1 MSSDAASLHAL
12 EVLMNEFFDSS
23 TDNNRKREIEQ
34 VLQNFSQQ
42 SGAWHHCVY
51 FMNNCSNQ
59 YVLMYAVSVF
69 ENLINKQWIGTQA
82 GDKAE
87 VRHFLNDYL
96 LSYHKKLPSYIRNK
110 LIKVIVD
117 IGRVDWPHFY
127 PNFFSSIIELLQQPS
142 TVALGLLMLQ
152 TTSEELASPRE
163 DLSIARKTEVHRL
176 LLNEVPGILS
186 LLTHLLDRVLE
197 KHRRLATTVTP
208 PPSPTHGISPAR
220 SSSPTVSGSSSLSIF
235 TSAPSADLS
244 LQHAGS
250 SNLMGQLLNNSPMK
264 SRQNL
269 GHPLP
274 PLDSESEEISS
285 LVLKCLAHLFS
296 WIPLSSTITPSLV
309 STVFYLAEF
318 GCSVVPSSSGSSVV
332 SNAELG
338 VSAMTCIN
346 ELLSKNCVP
355 VEFEE
360 FLLKLFQQTFQL
372 LQRITKDTGA
382 QAVENLLT
390 EQDESYLNKFTEF
403 LRLFVS
409 IHLRRFENSSH
420 FPVLELLML
429 LFKYTFKQPQLE
441 GFFACLDIWTVFL
454 DYLIGKVANARSD
467 KLAEAEATVSRY
479 KEVLLMLIT
488 ELLKKIQ
495 FRHNR
500 KQLEELDDETLDD
513 DSETEWQ
520 AFQRNCLEIVAKL
533 AELLPGETF
542 SLLFPLFSE
551 YCDVYIGL
559 GEFVT
564 KTAHGLQLGISGEN
578 ECHQLHC
585 SLRDLTTM
593 ERALGRLSE
602 HFIGEVNF
610 ANRFSDGEA
619 IVERLGQIALFGTQS
634 QLFAVHTAMPNIL
647 QPDLIEVHAQ
657 GLAAFQAYCHWMAQY
672 YLETHRQQQHQEKF
686 VTLVSNAIDSL
697 VPLMNKEVPQRVSLP
712 ASHLLNSLAT
722 TVRPSFMTALDKVQ
736 KLFHDVSSGSLS
748 DLPLEVQ
755 TLVIRS
761 LSNALVLPWPNKAD
775 NEQEWEVRSQS
786 HQTLMHSI
794 KQPFKSIV
802 ETPGFSGNKQLQENA
817 KPLLHFTLHV
827 LADLMSAAT
836 EDQVTKTK
844 LILYQSISDVVQITI
859 NIFPVYI
866 HYPDITDE
874 FLGFLLTL
882 FENLKVQL
890 GPAVTEQIV
899 EPLLHTFTRQQLS
912 EILHHESTAGSRVIN
927 KFLKI
932 LQLLV
937 QEPAASF
944 KAFLPNI
951 IGLCMEQLYPILAE
965 QPCPDIKCEFYELL
979 HQLLLHNWRYFF
991 RASLLAYMSM
1001 AEETVENQAQF
1012 NSVMQAFGQSFLQP
1026 DITVF
1031 KQNIEALENLNSK
1044 CKLYQKR
1051 IFKDSMLLQFVNV
1064 FLQAL
1069 VFRSHD
1075 LLQEEITITLYNM
1088 AAVDFDSFY
1097 SVFLPQFLGGCEGL
1111 TDSQKTELG
1120 NNFTPDKDLP
1130 SFTQSIHRFVGDLR
1144 YYRLCNSSLP
1154 SGTVK
1159 F

>member
-1 MSSDAASLHAL
+1 
-12 EVLMNEFFDSS
+12 MNEFFDAS
-23 TDNNRKREIEQ
+23 TNNHRKREIEHI
-34 VLQNFSQQ
+34 LHNFSQQ

-59 YVLMYAVSVF
+59 YVLMYSISVF
-69 ENLINKQWIGTQA
+69 ENLINKQWIGA
-82 GDKAE
+82 PPDDKTK
-87 VRHFLNDYL
+87 VRQFLNNYL
-96 LSYHKKLPSYIRNK
+96 LSHHKKLPAYIRNK
-110 LIKVIVD
+110 LVKVIVD

-127 PNFFSSIIELLQQPS
+127 PNFFSNIIELLQQPS
-142 TVALGLLMLQ
+142 TTTLGLILLQ
-152 TTSEELASPRE
+152 TTSEEMASPRE

-176 LLNEVPGILS
+176 LLSEVPGILS

-208 PPSPTHGISPAR
+208 PPSPTHGMSPVR
-220 SSSPTVSGSSSLSIF
+220 SSSPSVAGPGSLSIF
-235 TSAPSADLS
+235 SSAASNDQILQQPGTSSLVGRLLS
-244 LQHAGS
+244 
-250 SNLMGQLLNNSPMK
+250 NSPMK
-264 SRQNL
+264 SRENL

-274 PLDSESEEISS
+274 PLDSESEEISA
-285 LVLKCLAHLFS
+285 LALKCLGHLFS
-296 WIPLSSTITPSLV
+296 WIPLSTTITPSLV

-318 GCSVVPSSSGSSVV
+318 GCSVVPSSSSSSVV
-332 SNAELG
+332 GNAQLG
-338 VSAMTCIN
+338 VLAMSCIN

-360 FLLKLFQQTFQL
+360 FLLKLFQQAFQL

-390 EQDESYLNKFTEF
+390 EQDESYLSKFTEF

-420 FPVLELLML
+420 FPVLELLTL
-429 LFKYTFKQPQLE
+429 LFKYTFKQPHLE
-441 GFFACLDIWTVFL
+441 GFFACLDIWAVFL

-479 KEVLLMLIT
+479 KEVLLMLVT
-488 ELLKKIQ
+488 ELLKKMQ
-495 FRHNR
+495 FRHNQT
-500 KQLEELDDETLDD
+500 QLEELDDESLDD

-520 AFQRNCLEIVAKL
+520 AFQRHCLEIVAKL

-559 GEFVT
+559 GKYVS
-564 KTAHGLQLGISGEN
+564 KSAHGLHLSISAES
-578 ECHQLHC
+578 ECRHLHC
-585 SLRDLTTM
+585 TLRDLTTM

-619 IVERLGQIALFGTQS
+619 IVDRLGQISLFGTQS
-634 QLFAVHTAMPNIL
+634 QLYTVHTGIPNAL
-647 QPDLIEVHAQ
+647 QLDLTEVQAQ
-657 GLAAFQAYCHWMAQY
+657 GLAALQAYCHWMAQY

-686 VTLVSNAIDSL
+686 LGLVSKAVDAL
-697 VPLMNKEVPQRVSLP
+697 VPLLHKDVPQRISLP
-712 ASHLLNSLAT
+712 ASHLLNSIAS
-722 TVRPSFMTALDKVQ
+722 TVRPSFMTALDKIH
-736 KLFHDVSSGSLS
+736 KLFHDVSHGALS
-748 DLPLEVQ
+748 ELPLEVQ

-761 LSNALVLPWPNKAD
+761 LSNALVLPWPSKAD
-775 NEQEWEVRSQS
+775 NEQEWEVRSRS
-786 HQTLMHSI
+786 HHNFIQSI
-794 KQPFKSIV
+794 KQPFKTVV
-802 ETPGFSGNKQLQENA
+802 EAPGFSENKQLQESA
-817 KPLLHFTLHV
+817 KTHIHFTLHV
-827 LADLMSAAT
+827 LGDLMAAVT

-844 LILYQSISDVVQITI
+844 LILYQSLSDVVQLTLT
-859 NIFPVYI
+859 IFPLFI
-866 HYPDITDE
+866 HQPDTTDKI
-874 FLGFLLTL
+874 LGFLLTL
-882 FENLKVQL
+882 FESLKVQL

-899 EPLLHTFTRQQLS
+899 QQLLHTFTRQQLS
-912 EILHHESTAGSRVIN
+912 ETLLHESSAGSRVIS

-951 IGLCMEQLYPILAE
+951 IGLCMEQLYPILTE
-965 QPCPDIKCEFYELL
+965 QPCPYIKCEFYELL

-991 RASLLAYMSM
+991 RSSLLAKMS
-1001 AEETVENQAQF
+1001 AGEETVENQAQF
-1012 NSVMQAFGQSFLQP
+1012 TAIMQAFGQSFLQP
-1026 DITVF
+1026 DITIF
-1031 KQNIEALENLNSK
+1031 KQNLEALENLNSK
-1044 CKLYQKR
+1044 CKLYQKM
-1051 IFKDSMLLQFVNV
+1051 IFKNSMLLQFVNV
-1064 FLQAL
+1064 LLQAL
-1069 VFRSHD
+1069 VYRSHD
-1075 LLQEEITITLYNM
+1075 LLQEEITVTLYNM
-1088 AAVDFDSFY
+1088 AAVDFDTFY

-1111 TDSQKTELG
+1111 TDTQKNELG
-1120 NNFTPDKDLP
+1120 KNFTPDKDLP
-1130 SFTQSIHRFVGDLR
+1130 SFTQSTHRFVGDLR

>member
-1 MSSDAASLHAL
+1 
-12 EVLMNEFFDSS
+12 MNEFFNAS
-23 TDNNRKREIEQ
+23 TNNHRKREIEE
-34 VLQNFSQQ
+34 VLHNFSQQ
-42 SGAWHHCVY
+42 SGAWHHCVF
-51 FMNNCSNQ
+51 FMKNCSNQ
-59 YVLMYAVSVF
+59 YVLMYAISVF
-69 ENLINKQWIGTQA
+69 ENFINKQWIGAPPT
-82 GDKAE
+82 DKTE
-87 VRHFLNDYL
+87 IRQFLNEYL
-96 LSYHKKLPSYIRNK
+96 LAHHKTLPAYIRNK
-110 LIKVIVD
+110 LVKVIVD

-127 PNFFSSIIELLQQPS
+127 PNFFSNIIELLQQPS
-142 TVALGLLMLQ
+142 TITLGLVMLQ
-152 TTSEELASPRE
+152 TTSEEMASPRE

-176 LLNEVPGILS
+176 LLNEIPGVLS

-208 PPSPTHGISPAR
+208 PPSPTHGMSPVR
-220 SSSPTVSGSSSLSIF
+220 STSPSVSGAGSLSIF
-235 TSAPSADLS
+235 APSSNNDQMLP
-244 LQHAGS
+244 HHGS
-250 SNLMGQLLNNSPMK
+250 SNLVGRLLSNSPMK

-274 PLDSESEEISS
+274 PLDSESEEIST
-285 LVLKCLAHLFS
+285 LTLKCLGHLFS

-318 GCSVVPSSSGSSVV
+318 GCNVVGTNSSSGVV
-332 SNAELG
+332 GNAELG
-338 VSAMTCIN
+338 VLAMSCIN

-382 QAVENLLT
+382 QAVDNLLT
-390 EQDESYLNKFTEF
+390 EQDDSYLSKFTEF

-420 FPVLELLML
+420 FPVLELLTL

-441 GFFACLDIWTVFL
+441 GFFSCLDIWGVFL

-479 KEVLLMLIT
+479 KEVLLMLVT

-495 FRHNR
+495 FRHNQT
-500 KQLEELDDETLDD
+500 QLEELDDDSLDD

-520 AFQRNCLEIVAKL
+520 SYQRHCLEIVAKL

-559 GEFVT
+559 GKYIR
-564 KTAHGLQLGISGEN
+564 KTGHDLHLDISAEN
-578 ECHQLHC
+578 ECRHLHC
-585 SLRDLTTM
+585 TLRDLTTM

-619 IVERLGQIALFGTQS
+619 IVDRLGQISLFGTQS
-634 QLFAVHTAMPNIL
+634 QFYCVHTALPSVL

-657 GLAAFQAYCHWMAQY
+657 GLAALQAYCHWMAQY

-686 VTLVSNAIDSL
+686 VTLISKAVDALI
-697 VPLMNKEVPQRVSLP
+697 PLLNKDVPQRISLP

-722 TVRPSFMTALDKVQ
+722 TVRPSFMTVLENIQ
-736 KLFHDVSSGSLS
+736 KLFHDVNSGALS
-748 DLPLEVQ
+748 KLPLEVQ

-775 NEQEWEVRSQS
+775 NEQEWEVRSQNHHS
-786 HQTLMHSI
+786 FIESI
-794 KQPFKSIV
+794 KQPFKGVV
-802 ETPGFSGNKQLQENA
+802 ETPGFSENNQLQESA
-817 KPLLHFTLHV
+817 KTHIHFTLHV
-827 LADLMSAAT
+827 LGNLMAAVI

-844 LILYQSISDVVQITI
+844 LILYQSIADVVQLTLT
-859 NIFPVYI
+859 IFPVFI
-866 HYPDITDE
+866 HHPDTTDKI
-874 FLGFLLTL
+874 LGFLLTL
-882 FENLKVQL
+882 FESLKVQI

-899 EPLLHTFTRQQLS
+899 QQLLHTFTRQQLS
-912 EILHHESTAGSRVIN
+912 ETLLHESSAGSRVIN

-951 IGLCMEQLYPILAE
+951 IGLCMEQLYPIIIE
-965 QPCPDIKCEFYELL
+965 QSCPDIKCEFYELL

-991 RASLLAYMSM
+991 RSSLLAKMS
-1001 AEETVENQAQF
+1001 AGEDSVENQPQF
-1012 NSVMQAFGQSFLQP
+1012 NAIMQAFGQSFLQP
-1026 DITVF
+1026 DITIF
-1031 KQNIEALENLNSK
+1031 KQNLEALENLNSK
-1044 CKLYQKR
+1044 CKLYQKT
-1051 IFKDSMLLQFVNV
+1051 IFKNSMLLQFVNV
-1064 FLQAL
+1064 LLQAL
-1069 VFRSHD
+1069 VYRSHD

-1097 SVFLPQFLGGCEGL
+1097 SIFLPQFLGGCEGL
-1111 TDSQKTELG
+1111 TGSQKSELG
-1120 NNFTPDKDLP
+1120 KNFTPDKDLP
-1130 SFTQSIHRFVGDLR
+1130 SFTQSTHRFVGDLR
-1144 YYRLCNSSLP
+1144 YYRLCNSSVP
-1154 SGTVK
+1154 SGTIK